1 MNPNQRTDFV
11 PDCDS
16 LVELVP
22 EYAFGLTT
30 PEETRMIEA
39 NLQRCPEAV
48 ARLSEYQHLQDEMR
62 EAVPQ
67 IEPPA
72 QLGTNL
78 MAAVAAPSASAMTV
92 RPAPV
97 LKHVPAPAP
106 ATTPQIKPRRLALRI
121 AWAVAAAAVIALVA
135 TNLYWLS
142 RVSTLTQSNNVLT
155 ALQSFQSFQ
164 NGTAFVLT
172 STDSLHW
179 VRLAAPDQGNQTA
192 TPTIDTATTAA
203 AAFMMWNNQSQTGLL
218 YARNFP
224 ALKPGQT
231 YHLWLTQNHQPLFV
245 GVFTVD
251 DKGDG
256 ALLFKCPEAINDFDW
271 AWVTAQTPQQ
281 STGKPV
287 GDAVVSGALSS

>member
-16 LVELVP
+16 LVDLVP

-39 NLQRCPEAV
+39 NLRRCPEAV

-67 IEPPA
+67 LEPPA
-72 QLGTNL
+72 ELGSKL
-78 MAAVAAPSASAMTV
+78 MAAISTPSPSMSVRPVPTIIHSPSPASTASPTTASAQ
-92 RPAPV
+92 P
-97 LKHVPAPAP
+97 
-106 ATTPQIKPRRLALRI
+106 KPRRLALRI

-135 TNLYWLS
+135 TNIYWLS
-142 RVSTLTQSNNVLT
+142 RVSTLTQSNNVLA
-155 ALQSFQSFQ
+155 ALQSFQ

-179 VRLAAPDQGNQTA
+179 VRLAAPNTTGQ
-192 TPTIDTATTAA
+192 ATTNASTTSA

-224 ALKPGQT
+224 ALKPGEI
-231 YHLWLTQNHQPLFV
+231 YHLWLTQNHQPVFV
-245 GVFTVD
+245 GVFQVD

-256 ALLFKCPEAINDFDW
+256 ALIFKSPEAINDFDW
-271 AWVTAQTPQQ
+271 AWVTAQSPQQ
-281 STGKPV
+281 STGAPT
-287 GDAVVSGALSS
+287 GDTIVSGALSS